1 MIMMVVTMTIATT
14 MMTVTM
20 IKGYTLVKHGNT
32 FAIASAYIYYNAT
45 ALCLLYCLRD
55 ESTATPYLY
64 AHMHTYI
71 HTYLHVPTHIM
82 YTHMNAHTHRIHLH
96 YTVYTQTYIII
107 AISKRILI

>member
-1 MIMMVVTMTIATT
+1 MVVTMTIATT

-55 ESTATPYLY
+55 ESTATP
-64 AHMHTYI
+64 
-71 HTYLHVPTHIM
+71 
-82 YTHMNAHTHRIHLH
+82 
-96 YTVYTQTYIII
+96 
-107 AISKRILI
+107 